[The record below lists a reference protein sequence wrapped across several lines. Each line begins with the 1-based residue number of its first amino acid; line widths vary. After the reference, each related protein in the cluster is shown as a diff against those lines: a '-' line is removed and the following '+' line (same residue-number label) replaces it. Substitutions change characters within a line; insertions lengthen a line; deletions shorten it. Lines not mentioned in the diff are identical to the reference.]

1 MSYLGKGRKQ
11 DLINLSVELG
21 LEVPPNAKIQD
32 LKNLIVQSPQYDEKF
47 VEATLESIIEARI
60 EQHRLEEAEERKLER
75 EREREF
81 ELERLRLTNANNG
94 RENSQNNIPRSMRD
108 LQNLMQR
115 YNPESSDISLYLAM
129 FERQARKAK
138 VEEGDWVSHL
148 MALLPMDIV
157 SIILREPEQELDN
170 YSYVKK
176 ILLQRFKLNPEAFR
190 VKFVQHQRRAGSLYK
205 DFAFELK
212 NYLDEWLNGVDVR
225 DFDALKDLMLTDQI
239 KRRVNSEIREH
250 FVDEWPSIISSAELV
265 KKLDEYEAVRKSV
278 KKPTGFTKNTEQ
290 DSNIKERKKGE
301 FSDRVRRHDNVS
313 KEKTAEKWKSSVF
326 EKRRIPRCYECN
338 SDSHLRPQCP
348 RLKRQEAAEETVNK
362 LGTSESPDTWL
373 APYMSIARVN
383 NREMPVL
390 RDTGSTI
397 DLIGWDQV
405 THQMLL
411 GETVWVKQPL
421 DLHPWCLPLARI
433 ELEGE
438 DFGKVITKAAVI
450 SSDLNQEYYL
460 LGNRTARLIEQNK
473 MQPHKINAVM
483 TRSQTK
489 ACSRKE
495 NSPSQGPEN
504 NEVERPAGRMNDE
517 EEGEISPVRRVSA
530 GCAEGEN
537 HLPPPVE

>member
-290 DSNIKERKKGE
+290 DSNINERKKGE

-348 RLKRQEAAEETVNK
+348 RLKRQEAAEAVNK

-397 DLIGWDQV
+397 DLIG
-405 THQMLL
+405 L
-411 GETVWVKQPL
+411 GPSNT
-421 DLHPWCLPLARI
+421 
-433 ELEGE
+433 
-438 DFGKVITKAAVI
+438 
-450 SSDLNQEYYL
+450 SD
-460 LGNRTARLIEQNK
+460 A
-473 MQPHKINAVM
+473 
-483 TRSQTK
+483 
-489 ACSRKE
+489 SRRD
-495 NSPSQGPEN
+495 SVG
-504 NEVERPAGRMNDE
+504 
-517 EEGEISPVRRVSA
+517 
-530 GCAEGEN
+530 
-537 HLPPPVE
+537 